1 MPHPLRLVQ
10 RVGFFLL
17 MSATYSIAY
26 HRLTQR
32 FRCSYPSSV
41 RGPIVAVV
49 MLPSYR
55 ELMFQKANEY
65 TVFVLDAPLRFQ
77 QATHVIIRGRKPGDS
92 GCVCC
97 RGHIR
102 KGRPRHFT
110 DLYGRTKV
118 PRGFFSLDRVN
129 AIINPTVCKTLC
141 LRRFVKV
148 DGAHIELNSEVCA

>member
-1 MPHPLRLVQ
+1 MDVACPVL
-10 RVGFFLL
+10 
-17 MSATYSIAY
+17 SAFREGRDPSRRCRRGIFS
-26 HRLTQR
+26 RLTIAWY
-32 FRCSYPSSV
+32 SDSAA
-41 RGPIVAVV
+41 AVV
-49 MLPSYR
+49 MLLSYR

-65 TVFVLDAPLRFQ
+65 AIFVLDAPLRFQ
-77 QATHVIIRGRKPGDS
+77 QATHVIIRGRKPGDP

-97 RGHIR
+97 RGHVC

-118 PRGFFSLDRVN
+118 PRRFFSLDRVN